1 MVSLGALSTHLHNKI
16 SLRLIKHNI
25 TKVSSLSLSNLDTLS
40 ALAAPHQRYIQG
52 IISKCDT
59 VMCFLPSFHPHIQIS
74 TVNITSCQ
82 FSSPQSSSTTQ
93 NPCLRGRTIESQP
106 ATPRSYHL
114 VRLYGYDS
122 TTYST
127 LPQTNA
133 GAVPSLHA
141 GIKYI
146 NPRLCIGKLGF
157 SPSRRASLTILGRL
171 CIPFT

>member
-1 MVSLGALSTHLHNKI
+1 M
-16 SLRLIKHNI
+16 
-25 TKVSSLSLSNLDTLS
+25 
-40 ALAAPHQRYIQG
+40 
-52 IISKCDT
+52 
-59 VMCFLPSFHPHIQIS
+59 
-74 TVNITSCQ
+74 NITSCQ

-157 SPSRRASLTILGRL
+157 SPSRRASLTILGCAFLSRKFL
-171 CIPFT
+171 CCQNIHTQRFRRVSTRTRTSTPPQFEEAKYNLYINRYKEFL